1 MNSFIEQ
8 QGEVL
13 KETFALRSQ
22 IMAILSDADLAY
34 RPTERSRTLG
44 DLCREIG
51 EVETSYIHSFKTLK
65 QDWSHPYRAPDPAIA
80 TSVDRLR
87 AWYQA
92 LDDELMGILVGFSE
106 ADLQKTIDRGWP
118 VGMVTQVHIYREA
131 LLIFAAK
138 AVVYLEALGKPIPKH
153 VQAWIG

>member
-1 MNSFIEQ
+1 MNSFMEQ

-13 KETFALRSQ
+13 QETFALRSQ

-34 RPTERSRTLG
+34 RPTERNRTLG

-51 EVETSYIHSFKTLK
+51 KVETIYIQSFKTFK
-65 QDWSHPYRAPDPAIA
+65 QDWSLRVPDPTVAA
-80 TSVDRLR
+80 SVDRLR

-92 LDDELMGILVGFSE
+92 LDDELTAILAEFSE

-118 VGMVTQVHIYREA
+118 VGIITQVHIYREA

-138 AVVYLEALGKPIPKH
+138 AVVYLEALGKPIPRH

>member
-1 MNSFIEQ
+1 MNSFMEQ
-8 QGEVL
+8 QGDVY
-13 KETFALRSQ
+13 KETLALRSD

-34 RPTERSRTLG
+34 RPTERNRTLG

-51 EVETSYIHSFKTLK
+51 EVETSYIQSFKTFK
-65 QDWSHPYRAPDPAIA
+65 QDCAHPYRAPDPAVA

-87 AWYQA
+87 AWFQA
-92 LDDELMGILVGFSE
+92 LDDELMGILAGFSE

-118 VGMVTQVHIYREA
+118 VSITMQAHIYREA
-131 LLIFAAK
+131 LLIFSAK

-153 VQAWIG
+153 VQEWIG